1 MTTSIPYRGF
11 FILLPLLH
19 ATGAILATVISFV
32 CDTGRAKQSALIP
45 YRISAPRLTY
55 SPELQFRAAYPWAED
70 ATLAGN
76 EWNPFALIF
85 VFEWLTAAFA
95 LKPLAD
101 FMSYPARLFYVWV
114 IWLLVGLAVFITW
127 TATNSGGPCVF
138 MIVAVIASF
147 IACGIVGYYRL
158 FVGYYRP
165 FVEEARGYTPIPAGG
180 ELPPPKATTKEMD
193 PSGRVWII
201 PSSVSKL
208 RQRRL
213 GDDQAA
219 PITGEAALQYVRSES
234 VIGVIWRYIEYCITA
249 PLLFLAVVCLM
260 VTDPPAWLFI
270 TGYWLILI
278 CNILGIALHA
288 SFTANEFAPPN
299 LATTTLAGTIK
310 ILFSFP
316 W

>member
-1 MTTSIPYRGF
+1 MTSSIPYRGF

-32 CDTGRAKQSALIP
+32 CDTGRAKQNALIP

-70 ATLAGN
+70 ETLDGN

-147 IACGIVGYYRL
+147 VACGIVGYYRL
-158 FVGYYRP
+158 FV
-165 FVEEARGYTPIPAGG
+165 EEAQGYTQVPTAV
-180 ELPPPKATTKEMD
+180 EPPSTRTTKEMD
-193 PSGRVWII
+193 PSGRVWIL

-219 PITGEAALQYVRSES
+219 PMTVEDALQYVRSES